1 VSPLWRDELAIY
13 LAPRKIALARRPR
26 GIRPRVSVAAEVAV
40 PDGSIADNAPAL
52 AKLAEVLNEP
62 TWHDASVRI
71 VIADPWARFAIVP
84 AATSRLDAQGHQAH
98 ARYLLADTYGDGLAD
113 WIVAL
118 EDKAPGRM
126 SVACAM
132 PAGLKPALDDMLA
145 PHRLKLVSMQP
156 QLVVAYNAWRSRLPR
171 DDAWFVTLEDGWLSA
186 VHVAKGIWDRV
197 HMARLS
203 SDPSVELERLRAFGR
218 LTRAAGA
225 GRMFVEA
232 PLWLR
237 ERAKLTGSDIEWLE
251 ADDADGGSPH
261 ELALLLRANA

>member
-1 VSPLWRDELAIY
+1 MSPLWRDELAIY

-26 GIRPRVSVAAEVAV
+26 GLRPRVSVAAEVAV

-62 TWHDASVRI
+62 TWHDASVRV

-98 ARYLLADTYGDGLAD
+98 ARYLLGDTYGDGLAD
-113 WIVAL
+113 WSVAL
-118 EDKAPGRM
+118 EDRAPGRM

-132 PAGLKPALDDMLA
+132 PAALKPALDDLLA
-145 PHRLKLVSMQP
+145 PHGLKLTSMQP
-156 QLVVAYNAWRSRLPR
+156 QLVVAYNAWRHQLPR

-186 VHVAKGIWDRV
+186 VHVARGAWDRV

-203 SDPSVELERLRAFGR
+203 NDPRIELERLQAFGR
-218 LTRAAGA
+218 LTRAGG

-237 ERAKLTGSDIEWLE
+237 ERAKRTGSDIEWLE
-251 ADDADGGSPH
+251 ADDANGGPPH